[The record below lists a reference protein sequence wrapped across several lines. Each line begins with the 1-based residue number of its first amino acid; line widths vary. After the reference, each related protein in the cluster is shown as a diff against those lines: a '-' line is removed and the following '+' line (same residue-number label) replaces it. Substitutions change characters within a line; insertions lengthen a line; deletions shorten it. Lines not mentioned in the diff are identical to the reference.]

1 MRIFLSGSSAESLG
15 NVGTDRAGRP
25 QDLIPDYPG
34 GHPGRK
40 SIDVFD
46 NVQEE
51 LMRPLPNNKILETP
65 NLSHTL
71 PHELRNNFLTNSLTH

>member
-1 MRIFLSGSSAESLG
+1 VRILFSDSPTESFG

-40 SIDVFD
+40 GIDVFD
-46 NVQEE
+46 NAQEE

-65 NLSHTL
+65 NLSHAL
-71 PHELRNNFLTNSLTH
+71 PHEFRNNFLTIP